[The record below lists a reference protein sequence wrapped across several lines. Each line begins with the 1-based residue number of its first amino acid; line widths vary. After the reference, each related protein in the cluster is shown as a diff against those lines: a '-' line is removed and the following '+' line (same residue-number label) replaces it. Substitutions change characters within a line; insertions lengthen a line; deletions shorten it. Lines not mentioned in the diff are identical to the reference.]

1 MKLKKIISILIIVI
15 LVLIIL
21 IFIMN
26 KRGNNI
32 VVPPAIESADS
43 YKTIIT
49 SKLEEVKIKNDY
61 YKVKLCIDKYN
72 EDILSYYN
80 TKESKTMKTEELR
93 ESDMRLYK
101 NNIFCM
107 IDDMYINTNGITEE
121 NIIEKIGEYR
131 PNIFYIDNMYVV
143 YNSENISTYVVY
155 CKFSK
160 DYYNQMMDY
169 GFIIRFD
176 YKNNT
181 FSVIP
186 YDYMLKKEYASLKSG
201 DEIDMNNDNIPNK
214 KHNVYKYTN
223 NTEEGFSGLYMEDF
237 KNREI
242 FDIKSAYEKLD
253 DEYKRIRFGNIDEY
267 KKYIQNNINEIK
279 SIRMSEYLVNNY
291 NDYTEYVC
299 KDQYG
304 NLYIFKETA
313 VMQYTLTLDTYTLE
327 NEKFTTTY
335 EQSNDQKKVM
345 MNVDK
350 FFQMLNARDYKTSY
364 EILDSGFKNNYFNT
378 QEVYENYMRSAFPDH
393 YKVEYTGFSNEG
405 NILIQKVKLT
415 SMENNTTMEKN
426 IIMKL
431 EEGTK
436 FVMSFNIQ

>member
-1 MKLKKIISILIIVI
+1 MNTKTIKKIVLLLIVTIVCIILAIVI
-15 LVLIIL
+15 LKSESKFNDNYNISNSENNVISETNDLNIKVVT
-21 IFIMN
+21 N
-26 KRGNNI
+26 KKLFYTINSCVYSYLDAINKNNPNYYEYDENGN
-32 VVPPAIESADS
+32 
-43 YKTIIT
+43 Y
-49 SKLEEVKIKNDY
+49 IKVSDTT
-61 YKVKLCIDKYN
+61 KVKQRIYN
-72 EDILSYYN
+72 LLS
-80 TKESKTMKTEELR
+80 KEYLE
-93 ESDMRLYK
+93 K
-101 NNIFCM
+101 NNISLKDVYNYVSNIEKKVLFIPLQM
-107 IDDMYINTNGITEE
+107 NVFEGVSVDKYAVHGYIMDMDYNFIEYEDFIVNLDNINQTFSIEPINTNHKDINEIE
-121 NIIEKIGEYR
+121 IINNNVEIEK
-131 PNIFYIDNMYVV
+131 
-143 YNSENISTYVVY
+143 
-155 CKFSK
+155 
-160 DYYNQMMDY
+160 
-169 GFIIRFD
+169 
-176 YKNNT
+176 
-181 FSVIP
+181 
-186 YDYMLKKEYASLKSG
+186 
-201 DEIDMNNDNIPNK
+201 NDN
-214 KHNVYKYTN
+214 NVCVFEKVDNEYIARQYINNYKR
-223 NTEEGFSGLYMEDF
+223 MAIA
-237 KNREI
+237 KN
-242 FDIKSAYEKLD
+242 DIAYNYLD

-335 EQSNDQKKVM
+335 EKSNDQKKVM